1 MYVRYILSIGNPRY
15 GRNKWLQ
22 EDSSCFDNM
31 TGLDA
36 YAKEV
41 WFFSETRLDSAW
53 LSILGYEK
61 AARDKSINNRMFT
74 DCWIFHICVGGKGY
88 YNDIPIAR
96 GTCFLSWPYI
106 KHSLVTDEND
116 PLEFYWLIMSGP
128 DVAEFA
134 NSCGFSDD
142 GLVYSVDCVD
152 EIAELFE
159 HGINTNYKNV
169 DVYAYTMGL
178 ARMILSYPKPTSRV
192 TDEDK
197 WVAEQGKSYTKIA
210 KQLLK
215 NSNFTLSIA
224 ELSKRIGVS
233 AKHLSKVFYDDTN
246 EQLKQYIVSKKFEFA
261 AKLLKGGVS
270 PTEVACILKY
280 SNYAAFHKMFV
291 ARYGMTPTK
300 YIENIKN

>member
-1 MYVRYILSIGNPRY
+1 MYVRYISSVGNPKY

-22 EDSSCFDNM
+22 ENNHCFDEVK
-31 TGLDA
+31 GLDA

-41 WFFSETRLDSAW
+41 WFFSEKKLDSTW

-61 AARDKSINNRMFT
+61 AAKDKAIKNRMFT
-74 DCWIFHICVGGKGY
+74 DCWVFHICVGGKGY
-88 YNDIPIAR
+88 YNDVPVTR

-106 KHSLVTDEND
+106 KYSLVADADD

-128 DVAEFA
+128 DVADFA

-142 GLVYSVDCVD
+142 GLIFSVDCVD
-152 EIAELFE
+152 EIAQLFE
-159 HGINTNYKNV
+159 YGMNTNYKNV

-178 ARMILSYPKPTSRV
+178 ARMLLSYPKPASQV

-197 WVAEQGKSYTKIA
+197 WIAEQGKNYTKIA

-215 NSNFTLSIA
+215 NSNYTHSIA
-224 ELSKRIGVS
+224 ELSGKIGVS
-233 AKHLSKVFYDDTN
+233 AKHLSKVFYEDCG
-246 EQLKQYIVSKKFEFA
+246 EPLKQYIVRKKFEVA
-261 AKLLKGGVS
+261 SKLLRGGVA
-270 PTEVACILKY
+270 PTEVAYILEY

-291 ARYGMTPTK
+291 SRSGMTPKK
-300 YIENIKN
+300 YIEKNCK